1 MGIYK
6 KMYLKLFNS
15 VTDAINALRRAD
27 SAEAKRLLTA
37 AQRECEEL
45 FMNAGDT
52 QPDYSVDSESVLSH

>member
-6 KMYLKLFNS
+6 KMYLKIFNS

-45 FMNAGDT
+45 FTNAGET
-52 QPDYSVDSESVLSH
+52 QPDY